1 MTTTPTIEGLRTAWV
16 EQQARE
22 RARRTRRADS
32 ITARDADGAAFDDW
46 LRQVR
51 WAAWE
56 AAIDETAEQGT
67 IQIPD
72 NPYKETPCG
81 G

>member
-1 MTTTPTIEGLRTAWV
+1 MSTPTYEGLRAAWV
-16 EQQARE
+16 EQQGRE
-22 RARRTRRADS
+22 RARRGQPDS

-46 LRQVR
+46 LRWDRRDV
-51 WAAWE
+51 WE
-56 AAIDETAEQGT
+56 AALVETEKQGT

-72 NPYKETPCG
+72 NPYEEAACG

>member
-1 MTTTPTIEGLRTAWV
+1 MSTPTCEGLRAAWV

-22 RARRTRRADS
+22 AAKQ
-32 ITARDADGAAFDDW
+32 AAAEFDGWLAAEH
-46 LRQVR
+46 
-51 WAAWE
+51 AKAWQE
-56 AAIDETAEQGT
+56 AADEISQQGT

-72 NPYKETPCG
+72 NPYEETSCG

>member
-1 MTTTPTIEGLRTAWV
+1 MTTTPTIDSLRAAWV

-46 LRQVR
+46 LRRVR

-56 AAIDETAEQGT
+56 AAIDETAKQGT

-72 NPYKETPCG
+72 NPYEEAPCG

>member
-1 MTTTPTIEGLRTAWV
+1 MTTAPTIEGLRAAWV

-22 RARRTRRADS
+22 RASRGVPDRITDRGAD
-32 ITARDADGAAFDDW
+32 AAGFNDW

-51 WAAWE
+51 WAVWE
-56 AAIDETAEQGT
+56 AAIDKTAKQGT

-72 NPYKETPCG
+72 NPHESPCG

>member
-1 MTTTPTIEGLRTAWV
+1 MTTTPTIDSLRAAWV

-46 LRQVR
+46 LRRDRRDV
-51 WAAWE
+51 WE
-56 AAIDETAEQGT
+56 AALVETEKQGT
-67 IQIPD
+67 IQVPD
-72 NPYKETPCG
+72 NPYEEVMS
-81 G
+81 